1 MVERGSIVRLPGGYF
16 DERGELHDEVELAP
30 LSGRDEEALL
40 AAGMPAAAVTRVLAQ
55 TIRRIGT
62 IDRID
67 DARVR
72 ELLIADRQVLLLELR
87 ERTFGPRVTGSCLC
101 ERSGCGQRI
110 GLGFAI
116 QDLAVRALADKQPE
130 YACALPPDD
139 GERWVTVRLPNGG
152 DQEAVCEVV
161 AGGGS
166 GAQALR
172 VLVERCLIATGG
184 DPALTADQLAPA
196 DLLAIERFL
205 VDTAPAVDLAVCARC
220 PECQTEVIVELDL
233 QDFFFGELVTGAAK
247 LYQDVHDLAVH
258 YHWSEQD
265 ILALSKPKRARYL
278 GLIAEAM
285 EAADAG
291 G

>member
-1 MVERGSIVRLPGGYF
+1 MVRLPGGYF
-16 DERGELHDEVELAP
+16 DERGQLHDEVVLGA

-40 AAGMPAAAVTRVLAQ
+40 AEGIPAAAVTRVLAR
-55 TIRRIGT
+55 TIQRIGT

-87 ERTFGPRVTGSCLC
+87 ERTFGPRVTGSCVC
-101 ERSGCGQRI
+101 EQPGCGQRI
-110 GLGFAI
+110 SLGFAI
-116 QDLAVRALADKQPE
+116 QDLAVRPLADKQPA

-139 GERWVTVRLPNGG
+139 RDGDAERRVTVRLPNGG
-152 DQEAVCEVV
+152 DQEAVCAAVI
-161 AGGGS
+161 AGGS

-172 VLVERCLIATGG
+172 VLVERCLVSTGG
-184 DPALTADQLAPA
+184 DPAVTADRLGPA

-220 PECQTEVIVELDL
+220 PECETCVTVELDL
-233 QDFFFGELVTGAAK
+233 QDFFFGELVTGAAR

-258 YHWSEQD
+258 YHWSEHD
-265 ILALSKPKRARYL
+265 ILALTKPKRARYL
-278 GLIAEAM
+278 GLIAEAR

>member
-16 DERGELHDEVELAP
+16 DERGQLHAEVELAP

-40 AAGMPAAAVTRVLAQ
+40 AAALPAAAVTSVLAQ
-55 TIRRIGT
+55 TIQRIGT

-67 DARVR
+67 DAVVR

-87 ERTFGPRVTGSCLC
+87 ERTFGPRITGSCVC
-101 ERSGCGQRI
+101 ERAGCGQRI
-110 GLGFAI
+110 SLSFAI
-116 QDLAVRALADKQPE
+116 QDLAVRALADKQPA

-139 GERWVTVRLPNGG
+139 RERWVTVRLPNGG
-152 DQEAVCEVV
+152 DQEAVCEAV
-161 AGGGS
+161 AAGGS

-172 VLVERCLIATGG
+172 ILVERCLIAPGPG
-184 DPALTADQLAPA
+184 LTADQLAPA

-220 PECQTEVIVELDL
+220 PECQSEVTVELDV

-278 GLIAEAM
+278 GLIADAM